1 MPLSRANSVSKDRK
15 GTGFSVAQLQ
25 RIAADASW
33 CISTEEIAVQSEDS
47 SVTTEAAS
55 TELISTKRVRSA
67 RRDLL
72 ELAVGYTLI
81 MATIWTANPAQRV
94 LYWLAF
100 AWIIMTSWA
109 SREGWTKLGLG
120 SKGLLQSLWVVGVAL
135 VLSAGAVFIA
145 WRMHTL
151 HRLHGPTPLLL
162 HGWGYIV
169 WSVMQQFI
177 LQSYFL
183 LRLLRLMPGKV
194 VPVIAATVIFA
205 LAHLPNPIL
214 TPITLIWGAIA
225 CVLFL
230 RYRNI
235 YTLGVA
241 HGIMGLCVAVTVPNA
256 LHRHM
261 RVGLGYLRYH
271 SHVNDRLPSNLQYF
285 PGHRSQSDH
294 KVSTDAWVIAEA
306 ATRRS

>member
-1 MPLSRANSVSKDRK
+1 
-15 GTGFSVAQLQ
+15 VA
-25 RIAADASW
+25 
-33 CISTEEIAVQSEDS
+33 V
-47 SVTTEAAS
+47 EAAS
-55 TELISTKRVRSA
+55 TGLTSTTRARSA

-100 AWIIMTSWA
+100 TWIIATSWA
-109 SREGWTKLGLG
+109 SHKGWTGLGLG
-120 SKGLLQSLWVVGVAL
+120 SKGLLESLWVVGVAL
-135 VLSAGAVFIA
+135 VLSAGAICIA
-145 WRMHTL
+145 WRTHTL

-162 HGWGYIV
+162 HGWGYII

-183 LRLLRLMPGKV
+183 LRLLRLLPGKLA
-194 VPVIAATVIFA
+194 PVIVAAAIFA

-214 TPITLIWGAIA
+214 TPITLIWGVIA

-230 RYRNI
+230 RYWNI
-235 YTLGVA
+235 YTLGLA
-241 HGIMGLCVAVTVPNA
+241 HGIMGLCVAVTVPNS
-256 LHRHM
+256 LHHHM

-271 SHVNDRLPSNLQYF
+271 PRVPDRRQINREDP
-285 PGHRSQSDH
+285 PDHRSQIDQI
-294 KVSTDAWVIAEA
+294 VSTDAWVIAEA
-306 ATRRS
+306 PTRRS

>member
-1 MPLSRANSVSKDRK
+1 MRVIKQSTSKIVKELD
-15 GTGFSVAQLQ
+15 FPAAQLQ
-25 RIAADASW
+25 KIAADAGW
-33 CISTEEIAVQSEDS
+33 CISTEAKALTEDS
-47 SVTTEAAS
+47 SVTAEATS
-55 TELISTKRVRSA
+55 TRLIITKRTRSV

-72 ELAVGYTLI
+72 ELSVGYTLI
-81 MATIWTANPAQRV
+81 MATIWTGNPTQRV

-100 AWIIMTSWA
+100 VWIVATSWA
-109 SREGWTKLGLG
+109 SREGWTGLGLG
-120 SKGLLQSLWVVGVAL
+120 SKGLLKSLWVVGVAL
-135 VLSAGAVFIA
+135 VLSAIAIFIA

-151 HRLHGPTPLLL
+151 HRLHGATPLLL

-169 WSVMQQFI
+169 WSIMQQFI

-183 LRLLRLMPGKV
+183 MRLMRLLPGKAA
-194 VPVIAATVIFA
+194 PVIAATVIFA

-241 HGIMGLCVAVTVPNA
+241 HGIMGLCVAVTVPNS

-261 RVGLGYLRYH
+261 RVGLGYLHYH
-271 SHVNDRLPSNLQYF
+271 QHGQDRRPASLQDS
-285 PGHRSQSDH
+285 PGYRSQSDH
-294 KVSTDAWVIAEA
+294 RVSTDAWVIAEA
-306 ATRRS
+306 PTRRS